1 MPYEYYDMDVLQVH
15 TGGQQVTAETSTAT
29 QLAQR
34 YGTML
39 TNAEGAVTHPT
50 VAAAVRR
57 YSDLWKPKADQV
69 AGQVEALGV
78 GTSGSAVTISETDQE
93 AASCLHYGSTE
104 SFYLN
109 REINQPLICPES

>member
-1 MPYEYYDMDVLQVH
+1 MPYQYYDMDVVQVYN
-15 TGGQQVTAETSTAT
+15 GGQQVTAETSTAT
-29 QLAQR
+29 ELATR

-39 TNAEGAVTHPT
+39 SSAEGAVTHPT
-50 VAAAVRR
+50 VSAAVRR

-93 AASCLHYGSTE
+93 AAHLLHYGSTE
-104 SFYLN
+104 AFYLN
-109 REINQPLICPES
+109 REINQPLVSPET